1 MSALAEEL
9 SRKALALTPEE
20 RVWLAEELLSTVHE
34 EDPEVEAAWDVEIK
48 RRITEIENGTAKL
61 IPAEEVFAEIR
72 RLIK

>member
-9 SRKALALTPEE
+9 SRKALALSPEE
-20 RVWLAEELLSTVHE
+20 RVWLAEELLATVHE

-72 RLIK
+72 RMIK